1 MYNRYNGS
9 FGSYRGNNGDR
20 FGGGFV
26 VPFVLGGLAG
36 SLWNNNGHN
45 SNNYYYPYPTYPYQY
60 YQTPYYPY
68 QYFNGPNNYY

>member
-26 VPFVLGGLAG
+26 VPFVQKSPPGFIVKVYLFSNRIYEQM
-36 SLWNNNGHN
+36 SLKNITQF
-45 SNNYYYPYPTYPYQY
+45 YP
-60 YQTPYYPY
+60 
-68 QYFNGPNNYY
+68 FV